1 MNNSEGL
8 SFAEKGK
15 TIFSSDKNEKENKNI
30 KESIEELE
38 KNKYI
43 FFIEMKKEFLKHNKD
58 FKFKNGLVQPCGDDF
73 IFIPNESKKKEYYL
87 KHSRYIMFINKK
99 INNKKKIFFIHDE
112 NSFKTALN
120 ETQIKNGILEVGN
133 FLEKTE
139 NNYDSINPNSSSLS
153 IQNLNVEDILDSC
166 YDSIIEEDISI
177 ITQKIF
183 NIDNFN
189 KRFSYETIS
198 ELDFNFKYIKKEFF
212 ENKNKIEYI
221 GIQNEWIK
229 QLKVFYRN
237 NIEKILFI
245 FGPKGVGK
253 TTVLFKYF
261 QQQEIP
267 RLYFSIKG
275 MYNLDYKKW
284 KKICLYESLYTFN
297 NINDMKEFEKFY
309 TNMESNYSD
318 LIEYI
323 MKFINFYIEFY
334 ISHNK
339 KPLLI
344 VLDDYN
350 DLYDANNNIKNL
362 IDYVNNNK
370 NKILL
375 CILGEGIFIREKLYN
390 YFSEIN
396 YDYFGE
402 YWTLNINQNSN
413 NKFLNLPLYYYKYN
427 NMEIENYE
435 SIIKLDIKN
444 EFQKIDKKSFLLL
457 NKYLNSEINLN
468 NLKDYFGL
476 LPFEFLIIESK
487 ADINNNIIIKLNF
500 CLEAYRIVYEE
511 SIMGLLKIENLK
523 TKMILNTTD
532 NNQGKNG
539 IDYEDILVEQL
550 WNNTFDFIKFP
561 EENKI
566 KVKEIYELKNN
577 EKRIENNINIK
588 KPIIIRQTLF
598 RGKFYDLLLII
609 EDKGKNYAI
618 FIKIGLSKTDKEI
631 NTCYKNIAD
640 NYENYRKGIQFL
652 IGNNIDALGFMLI
665 FESETQKKRIGK
677 TNEGVGYC
685 LKTNFDFL
693 IYKDFLLYKNLNDSM
708 PINSFKVTNSTLI
721 YEENDRINTP
731 FDKIKN
737 HFDIYCNNNS
747 DNDLPCINLEN
758 QEKDKLLQYINEKY
772 GLDYCYLKFSINVS
786 QQSKGFGNFGIIEKN
801 NEKMVNIFQLKKKKF
816 ISYNDSIFKLDN
828 LEEIKETEFEKS
840 KNKNFAW
847 DLYFL
852 SKKRKIDNK

>member
-1 MNNSEGL
+1 MNNTEGL
-8 SFAEKGK
+8 SYAKRGK
-15 TIFSSDKNEKENKNI
+15 SIISSDKNEKDNKNI
-30 KESIEELE
+30 IESIEELE

-58 FKFKNGLVQPCGDDF
+58 FKFKNGLVQACGDDF
-73 IFIPNESKKKEYYL
+73 IFIPNESKKKTYYL
-87 KHSRYIMFINKK
+87 KNSRYIMFINKK
-99 INNKKKIFFIHDE
+99 INKKKIFFIHDE

-120 ETQIKNGILEVGN
+120 EIQIEKGILEARN

-139 NNYDSINPNSSSLS
+139 DNYDSNNSNSSSSS
-153 IQNLNVEDILDSC
+153 IKNLNVEDILDSI
-166 YDSIIEEDISI
+166 YDSIIEENISI

-189 KRFSYETIS
+189 KRFSYESIS

-212 ENKNKIEYI
+212 ENKSQIEYI

-237 NIEKILFI
+237 NFKKILFI

-275 MYNLDYKKW
+275 MFNIGYKKW

-297 NINDMKEFEKFY
+297 NINDMNEFEKFY
-309 TNMESNYSD
+309 KNMESNYSD
-318 LIEYI
+318 LIEFI
-323 MKFINFYIEFY
+323 MKFINFFIEFY

-362 IDYVNNNK
+362 IDYVNNNA

-402 YWTLNINQNSN
+402 YWTLNINQNPN

-427 NMEIENYE
+427 NMKAENYE

-444 EFQKIDKKSFLLL
+444 EFQKIDIKFFLLL
-457 NKYLNSEINLN
+457 NKYLNSDINIK

-476 LPFEFLIIESK
+476 LPIEFLTIK
-487 ADINNNIIIKLNF
+487 NKTDINNNRIIKLNF
-500 CLEAYRIVYEE
+500 CLDAYRIVYEE
-511 SIMGLLKIENLK
+511 SIKGLLKIENLK
-523 TKMILNTTD
+523 AKMILNSTD

-539 IDYEDILVEQL
+539 IDFEDILVEQL

-577 EKRIENNINIK
+577 EKRTKNNVNIK

-609 EDKGKNYAI
+609 EDKGKKYAI
-618 FIKIGLSKTDKEI
+618 FIQIGLSKTEIQI
-631 NTCYKNIAD
+631 NTYYKEIAD
-640 NYENYRKGIQFL
+640 NYEDYKKGIQFL

-665 FESETQKKRIGK
+665 FESEAQKKKIGK
-677 TNEGVGYC
+677 NNEGIGYC

-693 IYKDFLLYKNLNDSM
+693 IYKDFLLYKNLNDTM
-708 PINSFKVTNSTLI
+708 PINSIKVTNSTLI
-721 YEENDRINTP
+721 YEEDDIIDTP
-731 FDKIKN
+731 FGKIKN
-737 HFDIYCNNNS
+737 CFGIYCNNFS
-747 DNDLPCINLEN
+747 RNDLPCINLEN
-758 QEKDKLLQYINEKY
+758 QEKTKILKYINEKY
-772 GLDYCYLKFSINVS
+772 GLDYCYLKFSVTVS
-786 QQSKGFGNFGIIEKN
+786 QQNKGFGNFGIIEKN
-801 NEKMVNIFQLKKKKF
+801 NEKMVNIFQFKKKKF

-828 LEEIKETEFEKS
+828 LEKINEKEIEKS
-840 KNKNFAW
+840 KNKNFVW
-847 DLYFL
+847 ELYFL
-852 SKKRKIDNK
+852 SKKRKIDNE